1 MKRLLP
7 IIALV
12 LLFNFTSFSQ
22 TSCPLPAG
30 AIQIISVDTDGSNDI
45 FCFMAL
51 QDIDAGVDINF
62 TDNGWLAAG
71 GFRANEGVVTFT
83 TPAGGLA
90 CGDINCLAASG
101 NFNLSASG
109 DQVIAFCGTV
119 GAPTLIAGVNLDGTG
134 AGPGLWNADATNSNT
149 SAAPAGVPAA
159 NAIAFGEIDNIA
171 FNCTDV
177 EPGADCATLTAAVTD
192 PTQYLLNNT
201 TPFSPSYTDCP
212 AVLPVE
218 LISFEITKVNKEAIS
233 LKWEVATELNTFEY
247 IIEKSV
253 DGEKFETISILTAM
267 GSNRSYHFEDENPNE
282 GRSYYRLKMIDYDGS
297 FEYSDIKT
305 ANLAE
310 SKSLSI
316 YPTKAKSQITIA
328 YTAETNQLSEVSIFN
343 IQGQKVNELALDL
356 NANAQ
361 IDINQLAS
369 GTYILQV
376 RIGEDIFTE
385 RFIKE

>member
-1 MKRLLP
+1 MKRLLS

-12 LLFNFTSFSQ
+12 LLINFTSFSQ

-30 AIQIISVDTDGSNDI
+30 AIQIISADSDGFDN

-51 QDIDAGVDINF
+51 QDIDPGVDIKF

-90 CGDINCLAASG
+90 CGDINCVAASG
-101 NFNLSASG
+101 QFNLAATG
-109 DQVIAFCGTV
+109 DQIIAFCGTV
-119 GAPTLIAGVNLDGTG
+119 AAPSLIAGINFNGS
-134 AGPGLWNADATNSNT
+134 AGLWDADASSSNT

-159 NAIAFGEIDNIA
+159 NAIPFGEIDNLA

-177 EPGADCATLTAAVTD
+177 QPGADCATLTAAVQD
-192 PTQYLLNNT
+192 PSQYLLSNS
-201 TPFSPSYTDCP
+201 TPFNPSYSDCP
-212 AVLPVE
+212 ALLPVE
-218 LISFEITKVNKEAIS
+218 LISFEITKMNKEAVA

-247 IIEKSV
+247 VIEKSV
-253 DGEKFETISILTAM
+253 DGERFESISNLAAL
-267 GSNRSYHFEDENPNE
+267 GSDRSYEFVDENPSA
-282 GRSYYRLKMIDYDGS
+282 GRSYYRLKMTDYDGS
-297 FEYSDIKT
+297 FEYSEIRT
-305 ANLAE
+305 VSLSE
-310 SKSLSI
+310 RKSLSI

-328 YTAETNQLSEVSIFN
+328 YSSETNQLSEVSIFN
-343 IQGQKVNELALDL
+343 IQGQKVIELAMDL

-361 IDINQLAS
+361 IDINHLAS

-385 RFIKE
+385 RFIRE